1 MSDVESNDDGMTDGK
16 PTAGVDQ
23 QALSEMPLR
32 YWLAVDTGAVS
43 LERALALWG
52 MAKAES
58 ATGQPAVEDVQ
69 M

>member
-1 MSDVESNDDGMTDGK
+1 MSASDDDGMSAGQ
-16 PTAGVDQ
+16 PTPSPDP
-23 QALSEMPLR
+23 QALAEMPLR

-58 ATGQPAVEDVQ
+58 ATGQPAVEEVQ
-69 M
+69 I